1 MMHVASIG
9 QWNLHTSLASPCMTK
24 AHVVDFHYSLFIIY
38 FERQIVTTFRL
49 SNRFYFINI
58 YRQRDCI
65 AWPRLLAQVS
75 RNLKY
80 HPA

>member
-38 FERQIVTTFRL
+38 FERQIVTTFR
-49 SNRFYFINI
+49 
-58 YRQRDCI
+58 
-65 AWPRLLAQVS
+65 
-75 RNLKY
+75 
-80 HPA
+80 